1 MKSIVRYDAQKS
13 SIMAGDGHSMTTE
26 RVEWI
31 HNLTV
36 LQVGV
41 TVGHILSAINGGIG
55 ANTIERA
62 RQGLGYL
69 FEHL

>member
-1 MKSIVRYDAQKS
+1 
-13 SIMAGDGHSMTTE
+13 MTTE
-26 RVEWI
+26 GVEWI